1 MVLRI
6 IRKLFFFSTLQV
18 IYTVLY
24 YTILFYTILYS
35 ATYIYIYIY
44 VSILY
49 TINIV
54 YIYIYIYIYIYS
66 ICTPPQYLTRV
77 DIETIREYLEARSD
91 KSISSNSLCDL
102 ASFILKNNYFEN
114 EELKYHQKRGFAIG
128 TKFAP
133 PYSNLFMAGL

>member
-24 YTILFYTILYS
+24 YTILFYTILFY
-35 ATYIYIYIY
+35 T
-44 VSILY
+44 ILY
-49 TINIV
+49 YIKYTI
-54 YIYIYIYIYIYS
+54 YYQYSIYIYIYIYT
-66 ICTPPQYLTRV
+66 ICTPPQYLKRV

-114 EELKYHQKRGFAIG
+114 EEL
-128 TKFAP
+128 
-133 PYSNLFMAGL
+133 N

>member
-18 IYTVLY
+18 IYTVPYYPILY
-24 YTILFYTILYS
+24 YFILC
-35 ATYIYIYIY
+35 YIYIY

-54 YIYIYIYIYIYS
+54 YIYIYIYIYS

-114 EELKYHQKRGFAIG
+114 EEL
-128 TKFAP
+128 
-133 PYSNLFMAGL
+133 N